1 MIIVSHN
8 SMFTHYKEVLDFL
21 FSQLPMFQNIGKSA
35 FTKDLTN
42 TIKLLEYLGNP
53 HLNSNIKWIHIG
65 GTNGKGSTSSMLASI
80 LSANGYKTGLYTSP
94 HLVDF
99 RERIRIDGQMIP
111 ESFVVNF
118 TNKILPIIEEIKPS
132 FFEMTV
138 ALAFDYFQHEKIE
151 IGIIEVGLGGRL
163 DSTNVIHPILSA
175 ITSIGFDHM
184 DILGNSIE
192 SIASEKA
199 GIIKNGVPYVLGRMP
214 QNAISTIND
223 IGSKTGGYE
232 LTKISTPE
240 IWKNSVSL
248 KGKYQNSNLN
258 LVYNIYLTLLELD
271 FKLSESLSLLGI
283 SNVNKYSGLR
293 GRWEVIQNDPMVICD
308 TGHNKD
314 GVEFIFEQLHEIKSE
329 TQRLHIVWGMVK
341 DKDVTAILNLLP
353 NKADYYLCKP
363 NVVRGMDSDIL
374 SEKFK
379 SLNLNHTDCGTVTD
393 AFNLALSRASINDI
407 IFVGGSTFVVGNFLE
422 SRELKSN

>member
-1 MIIVSHN
+1 
-8 SMFTHYKEVLDFL
+8 
-21 FSQLPMFQNIGKSA
+21 MFQNIGKSA

-42 TIKLLEYLGNP
+42 TIKLLDYLGNP
-53 HLNSNIKWIHIG
+53 HLNPSIRWIHIG

-99 RERIRIDGQMIP
+99 RERIRIDGHMIP
-111 ESFVVNF
+111 ESFVVDF
-118 TNKILPIIEEIKPS
+118 TNRILPIVNDIKPS

-184 DILGNSIE
+184 DILGDTIE
-192 SIASEKA
+192 AIASEKA
-199 GIIKNGVPYVLGRMP
+199 GIIKNNVPFILGQMP
-214 QNAISTIND
+214 ENAKTIIQE
-223 IGSKTGGYE
+223 IGNKIGGKE

-240 IWKNSVSL
+240 IWKNKVSL
-248 KGKYQNSNLN
+248 KGKYQESNLN
-258 LVYNIYLTLLELD
+258 LVHNIYLSLIKLK
-271 FKLSESLSLLGI
+271 FNLSEEQSLLGI

-293 GRWEVIQNDPMVICD
+293 GRWEIIQNEPLVVCD

-314 GVEFIFEQLHEIKSE
+314 GVELIVEQLHELKQES
-329 TQRLHIVWGMVK
+329 QKLHMVWGMVK

-353 NKADYYLCKP
+353 RNAEYYLCKP

-374 SEKFK
+374 SEKFR
-379 SLNLNHTDCGTVTD
+379 SLNLKYTDCGTVIN
-393 AFNLALSRASINDI
+393 AYNLALSKADKNDI

-422 SRELKSN
+422 SLETKVN